1 MRPASSDPTIR
12 RAGPADVDTLA
23 AVGVQTFA
31 ETFQHLY
38 SAEDFAT
45 YVAEAYAP
53 TRIADDLAD
62 PAKAM
67 WIVEIDG
74 RTVGYALA
82 GPCGLPH
89 PEVTP
94 VCGELK
100 RIYFTREAQG
110 TGLGKTLFWTVMAW
124 LQSNGPR
131 DVWIGVWSENHR
143 ALRFYDQQGFE
154 KVGEYGFPVGET
166 VDLEFILHRSGE
178 SLRHDTPQF
187 AQSRHNFA

>member
-1 MRPASSDPTIR
+1 MPPSSSAPTIR
-12 RAGPADVDTLA
+12 RARLADTDVLA
-23 AVGVQTFA
+23 ALGVQTFA

-38 SAEDFAT
+38 SPEDFSA

-53 TRIADDLAD
+53 ARIADDLAD
-62 PAKAM
+62 PSKAM

-74 RTVGYALA
+74 LTVGYALA
-82 GPCGLPH
+82 GPCSLPH
-89 PEVTP
+89 ADVTP
-94 VCGELK
+94 ACGELK

-124 LQSNGPR
+124 LQSDGPR

-154 KVGEYGFPVGET
+154 KAGEYGFPVGQT
-166 VDLEFILHRSGE
+166 VDLEFILRRSGE
-178 SLRHDTPQF
+178 SLRQDMPQF
-187 AQSRHNFA
+187 S